1 MKIRVFDTD
10 GIFRGGQ
17 LTTDGIGLDNRKWPG
32 TPRPNHA
39 ETLIDLSSDKTG
51 YWFLLRI
58 SHTPDISGSKE
69 CDDEFDANSYALR
82 YSPEEASHWLKE
94 NGYDPPPDLVEQAN
108 LTEVPDGGGHAT
120 APIKPLSERQEEVWS
135 RLNCRILSAKEIATD
150 VYGDYTKEDAVRK
163 VISAI
168 RGAGREI
175 LHVSRG
181 YYRPDAPPPDNG

>member
-10 GIFRGGQ
+10 GIFRGGL
-17 LTTDGIGLDNRKWPG
+17 LTTDDIGLDNRKWPG
-32 TPRPNHA
+32 TPRPDHA

-108 LTEVPDGGGHAT
+108 LTAS
-120 APIKPLSERQEEVWS
+120 IKPLPERQEEVWNW
-135 RLNCRILSAKEIATD
+135 LNGRILSAKEIATD

-175 LHVSRG
+175 PHVSRG
-181 YYRPDAPPPDNG
+181 YYRPDEPPPDLADRPRESR